1 MSMAH
6 DYDATLHR
14 ATTRHVCAISDYL
27 LKYSHGL
34 CLPVCQSCASTIV
47 GSMVKR
53 ADDKAVEGNDGKT
66 LHVVDKKAHK
76 AEKASKTLAQR
87 PKQRLPNA
95 YVSRQLGQ
103 LHRGG
108 CVVTAM
114 RPYHMPTVKLR

>member
-1 MSMAH
+1 MRLFVP
-6 DYDATLHR
+6 YR
-14 ATTRHVCAISDYL
+14 ATTRHVCATSDYL
-27 LKYSHGL
+27 LKHSHGP
-34 CLPVCQSCASTIV
+34 CLPVYQSCATTIV
-47 GSMVKR
+47 GAMVKR

-76 AEKASKTLAQR
+76 AEKASKTSAQP

-95 YVSRQLGQ
+95 YVSRQLAQ

-114 RPYHMPTVKLR
+114 RPYRMPTVKLR